1 MGIYAEGGYE
11 VGVRKGAVMGMRPWG
26 YMQEEV
32 RRREG
37 GRRRRRWDFHLKSN
51 NPSLR
56 GGEKTRRNPSK
67 SAPVVEKFNF
77 SIGFYPQG
85 VCIIRVWPL
94 EPNSE
99 KSKKRLPDGSPKDPK
114 KIPKRSQKEPQMIPK
129 RPQNDPQTIPSG
141 SQAIPREPQSLPKC
155 PLKPP

>member
-1 MGIYAEGGYE
+1 M
-11 VGVRKGAVMGMRPWG
+11 VGWAREWDESGKNPW
-26 YMQEEV
+26 
-32 RRREG
+32 
-37 GRRRRRWDFHLKSN
+37 
-51 NPSLR
+51 
-56 GGEKTRRNPSK
+56 RNPSK

-129 RPQNDPQTIPSG
+129 RPQNDPKTIPSG

-155 PLKPP
+155 LPWSLLETPREPLGTTLGASTAKVNFEGNPSQLAKAFIKN